1 MVVKVTDEEIKL
13 SHERKRMI
21 RTVELL
27 EHLRDKY
34 PDTNFYFVIGS
45 DLLETIDTWAQ
56 SEKLLNENNFIIFNR
71 KGY

>member
-13 SHERKRMI
+13 SQERKRMI

-45 DLLETIDTWAQ
+45 DLLETIDTWVQ